1 MSDFLYYLV
10 LQLYLLRILLLS
22 FSLLGNMEQLTEEL
36 LGEIFCYLT
45 PGEIKSVSLTNHHF
59 HNIIDNS
66 ITLWQSLAVPLTK
79 LQSEISSPLKHFD
92 KETITEL
99 KKKVFEAWKR
109 LCVLEAIKGNSQEHL
124 MIIMT

>member
-1 MSDFLYYLV
+1 
-10 LQLYLLRILLLS
+10 
-22 FSLLGNMEQLTEEL
+22 MEQLTEEL

-99 KKKVFEAWKR
+99 KKKYLKHGNDFAFWR
-109 LCVLEAIKGNSQEHL
+109 QSKGIVKN
-124 MIIMT
+124 I

>member
-1 MSDFLYYLV
+1 
-10 LQLYLLRILLLS
+10 
-22 FSLLGNMEQLTEEL
+22 MEQLPEEL
-36 LGEIFCYLT
+36 LVEIFCYLT

-124 MIIMT
+124 MIIMS